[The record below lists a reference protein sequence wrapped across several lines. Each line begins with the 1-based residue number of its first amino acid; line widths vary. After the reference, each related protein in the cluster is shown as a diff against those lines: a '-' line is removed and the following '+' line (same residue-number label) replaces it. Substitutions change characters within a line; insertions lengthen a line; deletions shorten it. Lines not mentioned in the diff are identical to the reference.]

1 MNKSQSSKPK
11 VQCSKLKAQCSK
23 YKAELKHR
31 WAVFQRWQRIPHRVK
46 ALSREEHDCPTCH
59 THYQGNYCPRC
70 GQSAG
75 VGRYSFKKAF
85 LLFIDVWGMGNRG
98 MYHTI
103 RDLFLRPGYMARD
116 YLKGMQMAYFPPF
129 KMLFLLTTLSV
140 IVAHGLNIKLQV
152 NHDEE
157 EEVVKIFGDIED
169 DNADLR
175 HTDSVAVLGKETPQT
190 DSAKTP
196 SATAAAKVAAVAE
209 AMAKG
214 DSTLK
219 RAKDKVAQAS
229 ESAKAD
235 KKNNESDVILENG
248 EGLVAPVFANFT
260 NDLFDKRKTFPN
272 LFSLLE
278 LFFMSGFFYVFFR
291 KMKTIDNIRFS
302 EFFIANVYFSNM
314 MTLVSIVLS
323 FFCINNNTFA
333 TLLPIV
339 MEVVAFKQLSGYG
352 MKSTIMRM
360 LEALAL
366 AVVVMILLIVLYFI
380 ILVVLSRSFG

>member
-1 MNKSQSSKPK
+1 MSKAQSSKLK
-11 VQCSKLKAQCSK
+11 VKSSKLKAQYSK

-103 RDLFLRPGYMARD
+103 RDLILRPGYMARD

-152 NHDEE
+152 NDEE
-157 EEVVKIFGDIED
+157 EAEVVKIFGDVDEED
-169 DNADLR
+169 NGAKQA
-175 HTDSVAVLGKETPQT
+175 DSVAVLGKETAQT

-196 SATAAAKVAAVAE
+196 SATATAKAAAVAE
-209 AMAKG
+209 AKG
-214 DSTLK
+214 DSALK
-219 RAKDKVAQAS
+219 RGKDKVAKAS
-229 ESAKAD
+229 ESAKAN
-235 KKNNESDVILENG
+235 KKNNESDVILENEG
-248 EGLVAPVFANFT
+248 GLVAPVFANFT

-314 MTLVSIVLS
+314 KTLVSIVFS

>member
-1 MNKSQSSKPK
+1 
-11 VQCSKLKAQCSK
+11 
-23 YKAELKHR
+23 
-31 WAVFQRWQRIPHRVK
+31 
-46 ALSREEHDCPTCH
+46 
-59 THYQGNYCPRC
+59 
-70 GQSAG
+70 
-75 VGRYSFKKAF
+75 
-85 LLFIDVWGMGNRG
+85 MGNRG

-103 RDLFLRPGYMARD
+103 RDLFLRPGYMTRD

-152 NHDEE
+152 NDEE
-157 EEVVKIFGDIED
+157 EAEVVKIFGDVDEED
-169 DNADLR
+169 NGAKQA
-175 HTDSVAVLGKETPQT
+175 DSVAVLGKETAQT

-196 SATAAAKVAAVAE
+196 SATAAAKVAAVA
-209 AMAKG
+209 KG
-214 DSTLK
+214 DSALK
-219 RAKDKVAQAS
+219 RGKDKVAKAS

-314 MTLVSIVLS
+314 KTIVSIVFS
-323 FFCINNNTFA
+323 FFCINNNAFA
-333 TLLPIV
+333 SLLPIV